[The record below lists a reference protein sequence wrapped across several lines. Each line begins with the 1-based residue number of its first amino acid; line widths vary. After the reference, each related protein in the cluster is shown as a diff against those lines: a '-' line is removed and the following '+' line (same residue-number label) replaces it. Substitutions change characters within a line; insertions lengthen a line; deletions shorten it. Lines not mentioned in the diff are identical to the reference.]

1 MYEDNLKYVND
12 LKYEGNLKW
21 EEWIPPNFAS
31 VKKRELPF
39 VKHNM
44 EYSRF

>member
-31 VKKRELPF
+31 VKKMRTAFCEA
-39 VKHNM
+39 
-44 EYSRF
+44 